1 MPTPESRAWTP
12 APPKPTPE
20 YAASCAMMTL
30 KSSRAGHAE
39 ILNNEAWHEG
49 GPLGV
54 IVAADT
60 LQIAEEAVQL
70 IDVEWEQL
78 PFYLDPEAAIAD
90 GADILYEE
98 QFPENNQYSTYLS
111 QFVPDKYSRKDPDL
125 ETGFAEADEI
135 IEEKL
140 SYTKRCTTP
149 AQSRAAMSSNGMAT
163 CLTYGLTHRHPA
175 PERPDG
181 SGVTDCLSPECWA
194 FLPHR

>member
-1 MPTPESRAWTP
+1 MASEYNVIGKYGVPRRFGETKAAGTAIYTRDVRMPGMLFAKALRSPYAHARIKSMDTSAAEAYPGVRGILRYDDPEIVES
-12 APPKPTPE
+12 
-20 YAASCAMMTL
+20 
-30 KSSRAGHAE
+30 GHAE

-111 QFVPDKYSRKDPDL
+111 QFVPDRRRL
-125 ETGFAEADEI
+125 
-135 IEEKL
+135 
-140 SYTKRCTTP
+140 
-149 AQSRAAMSSNGMAT
+149 AAANHPN
-163 CLTYGLTHRHPA
+163 CRDDYGLRFDNRRSA
-175 PERPDG
+175 NC
-181 SGVTDCLSPECWA
+181 V
-194 FLPHR
+194 